1 MSNDAAKEGAQD
13 IAATR
18 EAARAELIAAGFQLF
33 PVRANS
39 KVAGV
44 SGWNVPGKH
53 FDLKPHGNAAI
64 FTGTHRDGGAL
75 LVLDVDTRAGHD
87 GEASLR
93 ALEDAHG
100 TLPLTREHATPS
112 GGRHIIFRVRQAVQS
127 TAGALGDGLD
137 VRSANGYIVAP
148 GSVIDGKP
156 YTVACG
162 GEIADAP
169 AWLVELCGTPRE
181 RDERAAEP
189 LPGVDRTRAE
199 QRAVH
204 YLENVAPVALQGD
217 GGDATAY
224 KVAARVKDLGVSA
237 DDCAALMFEHWNDR
251 CEPPW
256 SLDELQAK
264 VANAYRYGVERP
276 GADAPE
282 AVFAGVPL
290 PAAAVPAA
298 EQPNAKPTGPTFH
311 IRKAGDLLTDPEPEW
326 LIDGLLPERGL
337 GVIFGAPASGK
348 SFLALDIAAAIARG
362 VPWGAHDVRKGKVVY
377 VGLEGRQRSRIEAYL
392 QHHKLKRDGL
402 DNVLVI
408 ERQPLDLLAQ
418 KFVPAAALVRDVSAV
433 AAGDVRAV
441 FIDTLNRAMP
451 GGDENS
457 SQDMGQ
463 AITAAQAIADRLRC
477 LVVIVHHSGKDT
489 TQGARGHSSL
499 HGAADVE
506 LEVSRKGDVRMVK
519 LAKLKDGEDGHRW
532 TFRLG
537 SVSLGRT
544 AKGKPRGSCVV
555 ADLAT
560 AEKRDASQPSPAE
573 QVVLMALRELTN
585 AKREDPTT
593 AGDYFAEVTA
603 TRDEWRQ
610 AYFDAENIPT
620 GAGSTQEK
628 RQANDRFRKAVGR
641 LTEKGLVRDCGH
653 GRHAIPT

>member
-1 MSNDAAKEGAQD
+1 MSNNAAKVGAQD
-13 IAATR
+13 IAAV
-18 EAARAELIAAGFQLF
+18 RAELIAAGFQLF
-33 PVRANS
+33 PVRANA
-39 KVAGV
+39 KVASV
-44 SGWNVPGKH
+44 EGWNVPGRH
-53 FDLKPHGNAAI
+53 FDLKPYGNAGI
-64 FTGTHRDGGAL
+64 FTGAHRDGGAL
-75 LVLDVDTRAGHD
+75 LVLDVDMKDGRD
-87 GEASLR
+87 GESSLR
-93 ALEDAHG
+93 ALEDMHG
-100 TLPLTREHATPS
+100 SLPLTREHATPS
-112 GGRHIIFRVRQAVQS
+112 GGRHIIFRVADAVS
-127 TAGALGDGLD
+127 CSAGKLGEGLD

-148 GSVIDGKP
+148 GSIIDGKA

-169 AWLVELCGTPRE
+169 QWLIDLCGQRRE
-181 RDERAAEP
+181 REPDAGKP
-189 LPGVDRTRAE
+189 LPGVDRSRAE
-199 QRAVH
+199 QRAID
-204 YLENVAPVALQGD
+204 YLKNEAPVAVQGD
-217 GGDATAY
+217 SGDATAY

-251 CEPPW
+251 CAPPW
-256 SLDELQAK
+256 TLDELAVK
-264 VANAYRYGVERP
+264 VANAYRYGLDRQ

-282 AVFAGVPL
+282 AIFAAEPL
-290 PAAAVPAA
+290 PVAVREA
-298 EQPNAKPTGPTFH
+298 EQPGAKPTPTGPTFH
-311 IRKAGDLLTDPEPEW
+311 VRKASALLADPDPEW
-326 LIDGLLPERGL
+326 LIDGLLPDRGL

-362 VPWGAHDVRKGKVVY
+362 VSWGARDVRKGKVVY

-418 KFVPAAALVRDVSAV
+418 RFEPAAALVRDVSAV
-433 AAGDVRAV
+433 AGHDVRAM

-463 AITAAQAIADRLRC
+463 AITAAQAIADRLGC

-506 LEVSRKGDVRMVK
+506 LEVSRKDDVRTVK
-519 LAKLKDGEDGHRW
+519 LVKLKDGEDGHKW
-532 TFRLG
+532 TCRLQ

-555 ADLAT
+555 AELAT
-560 AEKRDASQPSPAE
+560 AEKRDANQPSPAE
-573 QVVLMALRELTN
+573 QVVLMALRDLTN

-593 AGDYFAEVTA
+593 AGDYFAEVMT

-610 AYFDAENIPT
+610 AYFDAENVSAI
-620 GAGSTQEK
+620 GGNAQEK
-628 RQANDRFRKAVGR
+628 RQANDRFRKAVDR
-641 LTEKGLVRDCGH
+641 LTEKGLVHDCGR
-653 GRHAIPT
+653 GRYALPT